1 MVAIKQ
7 TQAIVGHIGIEVSSL
22 AKSKKF
28 YQTLFNGLGFKTMM
42 ATKDGVAF
50 SNENFSVWV
59 GELQKPRVRRAA
71 PTGEEFVVMD
81 HLAILVQ
88 DKKTVDAIE
97 KEMQKKGFEALFPC
111 EEHPEFE
118 PGYYAVSFCDPDN
131 YVIEIYHRKKT
142 ST

>member
-1 MVAIKQ
+1 MATVKQ
-7 TQAIVGHIGIEVSSL
+7 TQAIVGHIGIEVSNL

-28 YQTLFNGLGFKTMM
+28 YQTLFEGLGFKTMM
-42 ATKDGVAF
+42 ATKDGLAF

-59 GELQKPRVRRAA
+59 GELRKPRVRRAV

-97 KEMQKKGFEALFPC
+97 KVMERKKFKPLFPC

-131 YVIEIYHRKKT
+131 YVIEIYHRRKPPA
-142 ST
+142 

>member
-1 MVAIKQ
+1 MAAVKQ

-28 YQTLFNGLGFKTMM
+28 YQTLFNGLGLKTMM
-42 ATKDGVAF
+42 DTKDGVAF
-50 SNENFSVWV
+50 SNENFSIWV

-88 DKKTVDAIE
+88 DQKAVDAIE
-97 KEMQKKGFEALFPC
+97 EEMQKKGFKALFPC

-118 PGYYAVSFCDPDN
+118 PCYYAVSFCDPDN
-131 YVIEIYHRKKT
+131 YVIEIYHRKKK
-142 ST
+142 SA